1 MLMNGV
7 SQHVLD
13 LHFFDWVTDFGI
25 DGLIGGRWAH
35 AGHVAGALFA
45 CIIFR
50 FVNRQIML
58 AMSYLLVS
66 LMMILAV
73 SIKSFSW
80 DVIFLVIQGFFLE
93 VAYVAILTI
102 VCETWKDKIG
112 QIMQAMYFSYSVS
125 IILRRIN
132 FPGHSSESLEETR
145 ISSFIASGFVIISGL
160 LLVPLISL
168 IKKDDQIDS
177 RNFVSLQK
185 IRSWVKEK
193 NNQRTIFVVIISA
206 ILIVFFSL
214 METIYWTLIYSYLS
228 EVMKVSE
235 SFDMQ
240 EKLFYIQVAA
250 CGLAIPLV
258 LKVSPDKVLLA
269 DFVVI
274 FLSCSGLLLTNSLR
288 MLWLCN
294 IMIGGSLAT
303 IYPQLLAFTTKEI
316 NVTNFIMSILIFS
329 REAVRLIYVVS
340 FPDTYERNDQ
350 FMVWFLLIFSLISA
364 GILQG
369 LPIFLR
375 KFFAQRN
382 VPNDTQDLYLFNSQ
396 PLTRPQEP

>member
-7 SQHVLD
+7 SQHVFD
-13 LHFFDWVTDFGI
+13 LHFFDWVTDFEI
-25 DGLIGGRWAH
+25 DGLIGGRWVQ

-66 LMMILAV
+66 LMMMLAV

-80 DVIFLVIQGFFLE
+80 DVIFLVIQGFFVE

-112 QIMQAMYFSYSVS
+112 QIVQAMYFCYSLS
-125 IILRRIN
+125 IIVRRIH
-132 FPGHSSESLEETR
+132 FPEHPSESLEEMR
-145 ISSFIASGFVIISGL
+145 IPAFIASGFVIFSGL

-177 RNFVSLQK
+177 RN
-185 IRSWVKEK
+185 K

-206 ILIVFFSL
+206 ILIAFFSL
-214 METIYWTLIYSYLS
+214 TEMIYWTLIHSYLS
-228 EVMKVSE
+228 AVRKVSE
-235 SFDMQ
+235 AFDMQ
-240 EKLFYIQVAA
+240 EKLFYIQEAA

-258 LKVSPDKVLLA
+258 LKVSPYKVLLI
-269 DFVVI
+269 DFGVI
-274 FLSCSGLLLTNSLR
+274 FLSCIGLLLTNSLQ
-288 MLWLCN
+288 MLWLCT
-294 IMIGGSLAT
+294 IMIGGTFAT

-316 NVTNFIMSILIFS
+316 NLTNFIMSILIFS
-329 REAVRLIYVVS
+329 REAMKLIYVVS
-340 FPDTYERNDQ
+340 DTVTWRNDQ

-364 GILQG
+364 GVLQG

-382 VPNDTQDLYLFNSQ
+382 VPNDAQDLDLLNSQ
-396 PLTRPQEP
+396 SFTRLQELDHI